1 MVSFHF
7 LPCIYTKNIPCFKK
21 VLPDI
26 GDEEYLV
33 SQGEMENSPSHTV
46 LRLPNADYMDPPKT
60 GMHLYV
66 TFVFEVCFATKLG
79 LWEKTEPKKRVLNGR
94 DVSFLFAW

>member
-1 MVSFHF
+1 MESSR
-7 LPCIYTKNIPCFKK
+7 
-21 VLPDI
+21 
-26 GDEEYLV
+26 
-33 SQGEMENSPSHTV
+33 SQTV
-46 LRLPNADYMDPPKT
+46 LRLPNAGYMDPQKT

-79 LWEKTEPKKRVLNGR
+79 LWEKTEPNKQVLNGS

>member
-21 VLPDI
+21 VLPVI

-33 SQGEMENSPSHTV
+33 SQGEIESSPSHTV
-46 LRLPNADYMDPPKT
+46 LRLPNAGYMDPSK
-60 GMHLYV
+60 
-66 TFVFEVCFATKLG
+66 KLG
-79 LWEKTEPKKRVLNGR
+79 CIFMLPLSLKSALPQ
-94 DVSFLFAW
+94 S